1 MAIVLYNK
9 SGEFKLCDPFSY
21 LHLLD
26 EGWFYTHEEAL
37 KAAKEKIEKEEK
49 EEVEKEAPKKGD
61 IRDKSRPFVAKYSD
75 QAPETKVE
83 DNKVKK
89 AKAVPKEIK
98 E

>member
-37 KAAKEKIEKEEK
+37 KAAKEKIEKEEAS
-49 EEVEKEAPKKGD
+49 EKED
-61 IRDKSRPFVAKYSD
+61 IRDKSRPFIAKYSD
-75 QAPETKVE
+75 QAPETEVE
-83 DNKVKK
+83 DNKAKK